1 MTSVNF
7 DILKPLPPV
16 VPVPVA
22 GEEVVILVVLTV
34 VTIVVSIVFILDFF
48 FVDVLTVVTTVES
61 QFHFPC
67 GTVLYIPGIFLRP

>member
-22 GEEVVILVVLTV
+22 GEEVVILVALTV
-34 VTIVVSIVFILDFF
+34 VTIVVFIVFILDFF
-48 FVDVLTVVTTVES
+48 FVDVLTVVQLLS
-61 QFHFPC
+61 
-67 GTVLYIPGIFLRP
+67 LL